1 MSMWTWLIRIAQ
13 LCEWWIKYLD
23 LPKLCFL
30 SNWTDVKGLFKVVWS
45 DSRNHVQSQCSWSCS
60 WASSRWKGVNV
71 LIGFLLTVWMNGF
84 KWVTFKWSTLCVQV
98 QQILN
103 YTKVVQHFTTLVTFD
118 LWIILIVNTVG
129 ISSGQTKSHESDTFS
144 DAVVLL
150 IYRSE
155 HSPGEASLECIWI
168 GPVLPCSWWPGCAS
182 F

>member
-1 MSMWTWLIRIAQ
+1 MLYRKYQYFETTTEWKRTSQKASGPEMSMWTWLIRIAQ

-23 LPKLCFL
+23 LPKLCFI

-129 ISSGQTKSHESDTFS
+129 ISKWTNKIT
-144 DAVVLL
+144 
-150 IYRSE
+150 
-155 HSPGEASLECIWI
+155 WI
-168 GPVLPCSWWPGCAS
+168 GHFFWRSSATNLQEWA
-182 F
+182 